1 MEHFSTRDA
10 AKRLGI
16 PMSRLSR
23 YMATGKVPAPKAV
36 SSGGMTL
43 HLWTEAEIEKV
54 RKLLPKLKNGRKKPR
69 RKQEGSQLKK
79 K

>member
-10 AKRLGI
+10 ARKLGI

-23 YMATGKVPAPKAV
+23 YIATGKVPAPKTV
-36 SSGGMTL
+36 TSGGMTL
-43 HLWTEAEIEKV
+43 HLWTELEIEEV

-69 RKQEGSQLKK
+69 RKQEKTQTRKK
-79 K
+79 